1 MPKRPRSHQ
10 LEEESW
16 KAFSNAIP
24 NYWILRK
31 PQPDYGLDGEVEIF
45 NQSGSSTGL
54 MFLVQ
59 LKGTDTVNKL
69 KALSFPFSLE
79 MLDYYKS
86 LPMPVLLVR
95 YHSPSKELYFRWV
108 HGIDPYYSRKK
119 GSKSVS
125 VKFKEE
131 NKWTGQ
137 TPDSVVKYLKIFKQ
151 LHNPNLPLP
160 IKFVFDFPER
170 EVFSVA
176 SAKIESMVRD
186 AAGALSD
193 IISFQAKPDD
203 ELTPKIKITSDLI
216 EINLAGIYGCTFHIF
231 PKTYSKEN
239 IHELPHDVLIAISLA
254 LHGLGHDSIAADI
267 AKEHILASGLRK
279 QFEVIREI
287 AACFAFARRVDLALN
302 VAKEF
307 IELYGYEPLTHMIF
321 SLPAFE
327 KANMTALELQSFKE
341 LHLMAI
347 NKAKDNGDLES
358 AAMCC
363 YNLGNRLK
371 RHASDFKHKREAFKY
386 YRLAAKYSPAYKS
399 RPYFWAES
407 AGLLFLL
414 DKFSFSETFY
424 NKALELGAPIECLAH
439 RADALMFAGRYK
451 YAKELFKEYAD
462 KADEVD
468 SEWLLKLWA
477 LPELIRIVKIERQI
491 RYPLKAMKIA
501 DVRGLSP
508 EEAGERF
515 NLAFGY
521 DGLCGLAWF
530 NRGVQKALSR
540 DHKEAL
546 ISFLIAGLVQP
557 NDIEAW
563 SNAFFCVFNEPEY
576 NGLIQHVVSVA
587 YFVNG
592 EDFISHF
599 SQIVEQREWPQ
610 EAKSVIINA
619 VGSIIR
625 ELKISREHKPI
636 LRFFNSDGTH
646 RVIDLK

>member
-24 NYWILRK
+24 NYWILRR

-203 ELTPKIKITSDLI
+203 ELTPKIKITNDLI
-216 EINLAGIYGCTFHIF
+216 EINIAGIYGCTFHIS

-239 IHELPHDVLIAISLA
+239 IHELPHDVLVAISLA
-254 LHGLGHDSIAADI
+254 LHGLGHDNIAADI

-287 AACFAFARRVDLALN
+287 AACFALARRVDLALN

-307 IELYGYEPLTHMIF
+307 IELYGYEPLTYMIF
-321 SLPAFE
+321 SLPAF
-327 KANMTALELQSFKE
+327 KKVNMTDLEFQSFKE
-341 LHLMAI
+341 LHIMAI
-347 NKAKDNGDLES
+347 NKAKDNGDLKS

-363 YNLGNRLK
+363 YNLGNHLRK
-371 RHASDFKHKREAFKY
+371 RASDFKLKREVFKY
-386 YRLAAKYSPAYKS
+386 YRLAAKYDPAYKT

-414 DKFSFSETFY
+414 DKFGFAETFY
-424 NKALELGAPIECLAH
+424 NKALELGAPIECMAL
-439 RADALMFAGRYK
+439 RADALMFAGRYMD
-451 YAKELFKEYAD
+451 AKELFEGYAN

-468 SEWLLKLWA
+468 SEWLLKLWV
-477 LPELIRIVKIERQI
+477 LPELIRIIKIEKQI

-501 DVRGLSP
+501 DIRGQSSK
-508 EEAGERF
+508 EAEERF
-515 NLAFGY
+515 NLAFEY

-530 NRGVQKALSR
+530 NRGVHKALKK

-546 ISFLIAGLVQP
+546 ISFLIEGLIQP
-557 NDIEAW
+557 NDTEAW
-563 SNAFFCVFNEPEY
+563 SNVLFCVFNDKEY
-576 NGLIQHVVSVA
+576 AWIIPHVLSTA

-592 EDFISHF
+592 EDLIRHF
-599 SQIVEQREWPQ
+599 AQIVEQKGLPQ
-610 EAKSVIINA
+610 ESKNMIINA
-619 VGSIIR
+619 VGSLIR
-625 ELKISREHKPI
+625 ELKISRDHKPI
-636 LRFFNSDGTH
+636 LRFFSSDGTH
-646 RVIDLK
+646 QVIDLT